1 MPTSG
6 SKEPDVGTF
15 LYNKGTKDTCWKN
28 KTLYVK
34 SMNRLYYYGERDHQ
48 YYY

>member
-15 LYNKGTKDTCWKN
+15 LYNKSGQIHGKLNIELEDIVAIGI
-28 KTLYVK
+28 TLHLL
-34 SMNRLYYYGERDHQ
+34 MMMM
-48 YYY
+48 